1 MLVTPLSHTASGRR
15 NVYFRAE
22 LLAFD
27 RREPRKHDNLLNRP
41 PRNQRHA
48 VLDEADE
55 SFSCGPRVVGFAV
68 AGHRFPNPILNDVP
82 AAAA

>member
-27 RREPRKHDNLLNRP
+27 RRKPRKHDNLLNRP
-41 PRNQRHA
+41 PCNQRHA
-48 VLDEADE
+48 VLDEADK

-68 AGHRFPNPILNDVP
+68 AGHRLPNPILNDVP